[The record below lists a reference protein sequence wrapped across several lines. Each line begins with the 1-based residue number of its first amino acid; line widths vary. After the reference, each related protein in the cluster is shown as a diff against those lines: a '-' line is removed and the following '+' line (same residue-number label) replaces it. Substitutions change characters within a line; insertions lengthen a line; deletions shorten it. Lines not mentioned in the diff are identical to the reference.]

1 MKSAF
6 PEEAQ
11 YLYNYREIGKLWKLP
26 RTALLVRNPAK
37 LKPHCDVTD
46 HQPRD
51 VNSAEPIYD
60 EPVQVA
66 VKSRQCNGSVSRNGG
81 RFVPLMTNVL
91 TVSRCLLTG
100 LCHLLSVL
108 NERLCTTERCHPSRR
123 MPHPP
128 LPLTH

>member
-11 YLYNYREIGKLWKLP
+11 YLYNYRQIGKLWKLP

-51 VNSAEPIYD
+51 VNTTEPIYD

-66 VKSRQCNGSVSRNGG
+66 VKSRQCNGSLARNGG
-81 RFVPLMTNVL
+81 RFVLRI
-91 TVSRCLLTG
+91 TVILTG
-100 LCHLLSVL
+100 SSCLFTQLYSLLSVL